1 MVTMNYDHVD
11 KVAVIVSAKL
21 MSSTIDPRRQREL
34 VRLLAQMGL
43 EQAKLEQVKPHGFDW
58 LLIDRA
64 LVHPSFSTAYN
75 NDQLEFVGDSVLRL
89 SVSLFLQERYGDRS
103 VGDLAAL
110 RSHLVSDKTLAEIA
124 SSYELQKYVVVSN
137 AARNDSQALRSL
149 LADAL
154 EALMASLY
162 INTQDLAFIRKW
174 LDPHMQRFS
183 EALLSIPALG
193 NYKVALQ
200 ELTQGR
206 WKRLPEYRNVP
217 SEGSNLFSVEVWFD
231 ERCWGKGQG
240 KSIKAAQQEAAAIAL
255 QEMSKLE
262 I

>member
-1 MVTMNYDHVD
+1 
-11 KVAVIVSAKL
+11 

-34 VRLLAQMGL
+34 VRLLEQMGL
-43 EQAKLEQVKPHGFDW
+43 DPAKLERVNPSIKSHGFDW

-64 LVHPSFSTAYN
+64 LVHPSFSTTYN

-137 AARNDSQALRSL
+137 AARNDPQALRSL

-154 EALMASLY
+154 EALMAALY
-162 INTQDLAFIRKW
+162 IATRDLTYIRQW
-174 LDPHMQRFS
+174 LDPQMHRFAES
-183 EALLSIPALG
+183 LLAIPALG

-206 WKRLPEYRNVP
+206 WKRLPEYRNVTSEENP
-217 SEGSNLFSVEVWFD
+217 EGSNLFCVEVWFD
-231 ERCWGKGQG
+231 DRCWGRGQG

-255 QEMSKLE
+255 QEMSH

>member
-1 MVTMNYDHVD
+1 
-11 KVAVIVSAKL
+11 
-21 MSSTIDPRRQREL
+21 MSSNIDPRRQREL
-34 VRLLAQMGL
+34 IRLLSQMGL
-43 EQAKLEQVKPHGFDW
+43 EQVKLERINPLVNSSVNWQGFDW
-58 LLIDRA
+58 LLIDQA
-64 LVHPSFSTAYN
+64 LVHPSFSTSYN

-89 SVSLFLQERYGDRS
+89 SVSLFLQEYYGDRK

-124 SSYELQKYVVVSN
+124 GIYELQKYVVVSN
-137 AARNDSQALRSL
+137 AARNDSQALQSL

-154 EALMASLY
+154 EALMAALY

-174 LDPHMQRFS
+174 LDPHMQRFA
-183 EALLSIPALG
+183 EALLAIPALG

-206 WKRLPEYRNVP
+206 WKRLPEYRNISTTEIGV
-217 SEGSNLFSVEVWFD
+217 FCVEVWFD
-231 ERCWGKGQG
+231 DRLWGQGQG
-240 KSIKAAQQEAAAIAL
+240 KSIKAAQQQAAAIAL
-255 QEMSKLE
+255 QKMQTE

>member
-1 MVTMNYDHVD
+1 
-11 KVAVIVSAKL
+11 
-21 MSSTIDPRRQREL
+21 MSFTIDPRRQREL
-34 VRLLAQMGL
+34 VRLLTKMGL
-43 EQAKLEQVKPHGFDW
+43 EQEHLERINPSGFDW
-58 LLIDRA
+58 LLIDRS
-64 LVHPSFSTAYN
+64 LVHPSFSTTYN

-110 RSHLVSDKTLAEIA
+110 RSHAEIA
-124 SSYELQKYVVVSN
+124 SIYELQKYVVVSN

-154 EALMASLY
+154 EALMAALY

-174 LDPHMQRFS
+174 LDPQMQRFA
-183 EALLSIPALG
+183 EILLAIPALG

-206 WKRLPEYRNVP
+206 WKRLPEYRNVELP
-217 SEGSNLFSVEVWFD
+217 PDYLANNLSPNKSTLFCVEVWFD
-231 ERCWGKGQG
+231 DRCWGRGQG
-240 KSIKAAQQEAAAIAL
+240 KSIKVAQQEAAAIAL
-255 QEMSKLE
+255 QEMSNYVNKTGEALPNL
-262 I
+262 

>member
-1 MVTMNYDHVD
+1 
-11 KVAVIVSAKL
+11 

-34 VRLLAQMGL
+34 VRLLEEMGL
-43 EQAKLEQVKPHGFDW
+43 EQVRLEKVNYQKFDW
-58 LLIDRA
+58 LLIDRS
-64 LVHPSFSTAYN
+64 LVHPSFSTVYN

-89 SVSLFLQERYGDRS
+89 SVSLFLQEHYGDRS

-124 SSYELQKYVVVSN
+124 SVYELQKYVVVSN

-154 EALMASLY
+154 EALMAALY
-162 INTQDLAFIRKW
+162 
-174 LDPHMQRFS
+174 
-183 EALLSIPALG
+183 IPALG

-206 WKRLPEYRNVP
+206 WKRLPEYRNLP
-217 SEGSNLFSVEVWFD
+217 SQENNLFSVEVWFD
-231 ERCWGKGQG
+231 NRCWGKGQG

-255 QEMSKLE
+255 QKMAES
-262 I
+262 

>member
-1 MVTMNYDHVD
+1 
-11 KVAVIVSAKL
+11 

-34 VRLLAQMGL
+34 VRLLEKMGL
-43 EQAKLEQVKPHGFDW
+43 DQTKLERGNSQGFDW

-64 LVHPSFSTAYN
+64 LVHPSFSTSYN

-124 SSYELQKYVVVSN
+124 SIYELQKYVVVSN
-137 AARNDSQALRSL
+137 AAKNDSQALRSL

-154 EALMASLY
+154 EALMAALF
-162 INTQDLAFIRKW
+162 INTQDLAFIRNW
-174 LDPHMQRFS
+174 LDPHMHRFA
-183 EALLSIPALG
+183 EALLAIPALG

-217 SEGSNLFSVEVWFD
+217 SPEQNNSSNNPPNNQNNIFHVEVWFD
-231 ERCWGKGQG
+231 DRCWGTGQG

-255 QEMSKLE
+255 QQMSQDQ
-262 I
+262 

>member
-1 MVTMNYDHVD
+1 
-11 KVAVIVSAKL
+11 

-34 VRLLAQMGL
+34 VRLLEQMGL
-43 EQAKLEQVKPHGFDW
+43 DPAKLERVNPSIKSQGFDW

-64 LVHPSFSTAYN
+64 LVHPSFSTTYN

-137 AARNDSQALRSL
+137 AARNDPQALRSL

-154 EALMASLY
+154 EALMAALY
-162 INTQDLAFIRKW
+162 IATRDLTYIRQW
-174 LDPHMQRFS
+174 LDPQMHRFAES
-183 EALLSIPALG
+183 LLAIPALG

-206 WKRLPEYRNVP
+206 WKRLPEYRNVTSEAN
-217 SEGSNLFSVEVWFD
+217 SEGSSLFCVEVWFD
-231 ERCWGKGQG
+231 DRCWGRGQG

-255 QEMSKLE
+255 QEMSH

>member
-1 MVTMNYDHVD
+1 MP
-11 KVAVIVSAKL
+11 
-21 MSSTIDPRRQREL
+21 STIDPRRLKEL
-34 VRLLAQMGL
+34 VRLL
-43 EQAKLEQVKPHGFDW
+43 EQIGLEQVKLERINPSGFDW
-58 LLIDRA
+58 LLIDQA
-64 LVHPSFSTAYN
+64 LVHPSFSGTYN

-89 SVSLFLQERYGDRS
+89 SVSLFLKERYGDRK

-110 RSHLVSDKTLAEIA
+110 RSHLVSDKTLSEIA
-124 SSYELQKYVVVSN
+124 SFYDLQKHVVVSN
-137 AARNDSQALRSL
+137 AARNDLQALRSL

-154 EALMASLY
+154 EALMAAIY

-183 EALLSIPALG
+183 ESLLAIPALG

-206 WKRLPEYRNVP
+206 WKRLPEYRNVSTAQNNP
-217 SEGSNLFSVEVWFD
+217 SNLFSVEVWFD
-231 ERCWGKGQG
+231 DRLWGQGQG

-255 QEMSKLE
+255 QEMQSE

>member
-1 MVTMNYDHVD
+1 MP
-11 KVAVIVSAKL
+11 
-21 MSSTIDPRRQREL
+21 STIDPRRQREL
-34 VRLLAQMGL
+34 VRLLERMGL
-43 EQAKLEQVKPHGFDW
+43 EQSTLERVNSDGFDW
-58 LLIDRA
+58 LLIDQA
-64 LVHPSFSTAYN
+64 LVHPSFSATYN

-89 SVSLFLQERYGDRS
+89 SVSLFLKEHYGDRK

-124 SSYELQKYVVVSN
+124 SIYELQKHVVVSN

-154 EALMASLY
+154 EALMAALY
-162 INTQDLAFIRKW
+162 IATHDLAYIRKW
-174 LDPHMQRFS
+174 LDPQMQRFAES
-183 EALLSIPALG
+183 LLAIPALG

-206 WKRLPEYRNVP
+206 WKRLPEYRNVDQAADNP
-217 SEGSNLFSVEVWFD
+217 SNLFCVEVWFD
-231 ERCWGKGQG
+231 DRCWGQGQG

-255 QEMSKLE
+255 QQMSQS
-262 I
+262 

>member
-1 MVTMNYDHVD
+1 
-11 KVAVIVSAKL
+11 
-21 MSSTIDPRRQREL
+21 
-34 VRLLAQMGL
+34 
-43 EQAKLEQVKPHGFDW
+43 
-58 LLIDRA
+58 
-64 LVHPSFSTAYN
+64 
-75 NDQLEFVGDSVLRL
+75 
-89 SVSLFLQERYGDRS
+89 
-103 VGDLAAL
+103 AAL

-124 SSYELQKYVVVSN
+124 SSYELQRYVVVSN

-174 LDPHMQRFS
+174 LDPHMQKFA
-183 EALLSIPALG
+183 EALLAIPALG

-217 SEGSNLFSVEVWFD
+217 SDNNVFSVEVWFD

-255 QEMSKLE
+255 HEIVKLE
-262 I
+262 T

>member
-1 MVTMNYDHVD
+1 
-11 KVAVIVSAKL
+11 
-21 MSSTIDPRRQREL
+21 MSSTIDPRRHREL
-34 VRLLAQMGL
+34 VRLLEQMGL
-43 EQAKLEQVKPHGFDW
+43 EQAKLERVNPSSPSVDCQGFDW
-58 LLIDRA
+58 LLIDRS
-64 LVHPSFSTAYN
+64 LVHPSFSTTYN

-124 SSYELQKYVVVSN
+124 SIYDLQKYVVVSN

-154 EALMASLY
+154 EALMAALY

-183 EALLSIPALG
+183 ETLLSIPALG

-206 WKRLPEYRNVP
+206 WKRLPEYRNVDKAQSNP
-217 SEGSNLFSVEVWFD
+217 SNLFSVEVWFD
-231 ERCWGKGQG
+231 DRLWGQGQG

-255 QEMSKLE
+255 RQMQSEYSN
-262 I
+262 

>member
-1 MVTMNYDHVD
+1 MP
-11 KVAVIVSAKL
+11 
-21 MSSTIDPRRQREL
+21 STIDPRRQREL
-34 VRLLAQMGL
+34 VRLLEQLGL
-43 EQAKLEQVKPHGFDW
+43 EQTKLETINPSQNPEGFDW

-64 LVHPSFSTAYN
+64 LVHPSFSTTYN

-124 SSYELQKYVVVSN
+124 SIYELQKYVVVSN
-137 AARNDSQALRSL
+137 AARNDAQALRSL

-154 EALMASLY
+154 EALMAAIY
-162 INTQDLAFIRKW
+162 VNTRDLHLIRKW
-174 LDPHMQRFS
+174 LDPHMQRFAS
-183 EALLSIPALG
+183 ALLAIPALG

-206 WKRLPEYRNVP
+206 WKRLPEYRNIETTE
-217 SEGSNLFSVEVWFD
+217 SKQTNIFSVEVWFND
-231 ERCWGKGQG
+231 RCWGKGQG

-255 QEMSKLE
+255 ERMQNE